1 MRSALKK
8 HWRLFLGIGCG
19 WLLVVVSSA
28 LNYYL
33 FRDVYAGLTEEPS
46 PFTGLLQVETVY
58 WAVWC
63 LFAPAIF
70 RLTTLVPLRRD
81 RLTRALAIHLP
92 VGALTS
98 LVHRALYL
106 FLFWLVFLVPF
117 RPAGPMGHML
127 SSLYRHLLLFNLPT
141 GFMTY
146 WTLVLVS
153 HAINTFRRLRE
164 EELNATRLKAELAEA
179 QLAALKLQL
188 QPHFL
193 FNTLNS
199 ISALLDSNVEAAD
212 RMLACLGDFLRMTL
226 DSSAARDVPLE
237 QEMRFVTCYLD
248 IERVRFHDRLRVEFD
263 VDPLALSARVPN
275 LILQPIVENAV
286 KHGIARRLAT
296 GRITI
301 RAKRAGETLQLQVCD
316 DGPGL
321 TGCGEGARWKEGVG
335 LGNTRARLRHQYG
348 DAHRLDLRD
357 GPGGGLQVTL
367 EFPYVA
373 AIASP

>member
-70 RLTTLVPLRRD
+70 RLTTLVPLRR
-81 RLTRALAIHLP
+81 
-92 VGALTS
+92 
-98 LVHRALYL
+98 
-106 FLFWLVFLVPF
+106 
-117 RPAGPMGHML
+117 L